1 MMFRRQKG
9 SEMCR
14 KQIGVMTL
22 IFFVLF
28 NLSLWS
34 CASSSQRQ
42 GWIKGL
48 DPEETNPKV
57 AKNFF
62 RSLRPTGGN
71 PESHYRL
78 ACYYQERGDHREA
91 LEEFKKVVL
100 IDPGNAKAY
109 SGMGVSYDQLR
120 DFVRAMECY
129 ERALALNPDLETAQN
144 NLGYSYLLQG
154 KPEEAVSAFKKAIAR
169 NNGDSRYHNN
179 LGLAYAAQG
188 RLDLALEEFKLA
200 GDESKAHYNVAR
212 FYQER
217 GLYHL
222 AHVHFSVALRL
233 DPSFTHARL
242 ALEAI
247 EGLARIFKTPL
258 PIESQETRPSDLPP
272 RNEKEP
278 IGKDPLNVSD
288 LPVVPVVK
296 RPAPQA
302 EVEVAPSPEAEAAL
316 AVPGATRGG
325 KAKAEPEEATLR
337 KESAPDESPPDGT
350 APPLSSSPPSR
361 EPESPS
367 KSPRSNKEVSSS
379 SLHGV
384 NVEVSNGNGVNGM
397 ARKIGRYLRA
407 KGLEVTRITNAEHFN
422 HQDSKIY
429 YQRGYQ
435 GAASHLADQLPS
447 IQDVEESRP
456 FDRPQIKVKV
466 LIGKDLA
473 QHQKSFTREK

>member
-1 MMFRRQKG
+1 MIRRQKG
-9 SEMCR
+9 FEMRR
-14 KQIGVMTL
+14 KQIGVMGL
-22 IFFVLF
+22 ILSMLF
-28 NLSLWS
+28 AVSLWS
-34 CASSSQRQ
+34 CSASSRRQ
-42 GWIKGL
+42 GWTKGL
-48 DPEETNPKV
+48 DPQETTPKET
-57 AKNFF
+57 KNFF

-100 IDPGNAKAY
+100 IDPGHARAY
-109 SGMGVSYDQLR
+109 GGMGVSYDQLK

-129 ERALALNPDLETAQN
+129 ERALALNPDLEAVHN

-154 KPEEAVSAFKKAIAR
+154 KPEEAISEFKKAIAR
-169 NNGDSRYHNN
+169 NDNDSRCHNN

-188 RLDLALEEFKLA
+188 RLDLALDEFKLA

-217 GLYHL
+217 GLYQL
-222 AHVHFSVALRL
+222 AHFHFALALRL

-247 EGLARIFKTPL
+247 EGLARIFKTAL
-258 PIESQETRPSDLPP
+258 PTETQETRPSDLSPG
-272 RNEKEP
+272 NEKDLVGKEP
-278 IGKDPLNVSD
+278 LIVSD
-288 LPVVPVVK
+288 LSVVPVVK
-296 RPAPQA
+296 RPDPQA
-302 EVEVAPSPEAEAAL
+302 ETDVAVPEATHEE
-316 AVPGATRGG
+316 
-325 KAKAEPEEATLR
+325 KAKAEPEETTLR
-337 KESAPDESPPDGT
+337 NESAPDESQPEGT
-350 APPLSSSPPSR
+350 PSPLLSGTPSR
-361 EPESPS
+361 KPVSPS
-367 KSPRSNKEVSSS
+367 EPPRSNKEASSS

-397 ARKIGRYLRA
+397 ARKVGRYLRA
-407 KGLEVTRITNAEHFN
+407 RGLEVTRITNAGHFN

-429 YQRGYQ
+429 YQKGYQ

-466 LIGKDLA
+466 LIGRDLA
-473 QHQKSFTREK
+473 EHQKLFTQER